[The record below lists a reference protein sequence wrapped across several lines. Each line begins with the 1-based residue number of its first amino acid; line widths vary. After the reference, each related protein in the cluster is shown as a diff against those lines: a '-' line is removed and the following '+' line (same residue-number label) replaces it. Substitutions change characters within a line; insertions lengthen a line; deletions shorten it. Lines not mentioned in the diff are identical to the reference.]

1 MPPTK
6 RQQSSS
12 SSADSNRNFT
22 APFPGNATPSPS
34 TPKKKESQAD
44 ISPAKRLSSPPA
56 PLIDPSIIRRG
67 VTIFVVAPTVLT
79 LVTKSSLL
87 LGFLTWVLTLI
98 AMIEWTSL
106 KRHLKVNLL
115 WAASSVNRISADGSP
130 GTTPKRD
137 ETKKQQQHQQQ
148 SVHSNQGDED
158 DVVCTSL
165 MALEQE
171 YPLPV
176 AQLNTFIIGK
186 CIGSSLIVLGAM
198 ISAPMFHFSVS
209 VYFLFW
215 VLFTLMGRNR
225 SETTAVRARRRI
237 AATTTATPPLISD
250 AQQQEAAH
258 QQQIVDVFHILELH
272 VIAEFFTTEL
282 FFNFCLEYFGLV
294 WISGLSYS
302 ILLAQVPKIGVMLM
316 VVVLVSN
323 WSNDIAALIVGKS
336 LKGHTRPLYPKISP
350 NKSLEGAVFGVLANG
365 VTAAVLVLIFGPG
378 SDEVKAVWGTENP
391 GMWFFLIGLLMGVVG
406 VMGDL
411 LQSLFKRTAR
421 LKDTGAVF
429 PGHGGV
435 LDRIDGLLIVYPAAY
450 WVLWVAMH
458 LGVVNVA

>member
-1 MPPTK
+1 MPPK
-6 RQQSSS
+6 NDIKPNGVR
-12 SSADSNRNFT
+12 A
-22 APFPGNATPSPS
+22 NAAETS
-34 TPKKKESQAD
+34 TPKKSHAATSSKDTRRS
-44 ISPAKRLSSPPA
+44 SSPLPSSSL
-56 PLIDPSIIRRG
+56 PDVPSLQRRIDPSIVRRG
-67 VTIFVVAPTVLT
+67 LTIVVVAPTVLT
-79 LVTKSSLL
+79 LVIKSSLM
-87 LGFLTWVLTLI
+87 LGFLTWLLTLI
-98 AMIEWTSL
+98 AMLEWTAL

-115 WAASSVNRISADGSP
+115 WAASSVNRISVDGSATTP
-130 GTTPKRD
+130 GSTPKRD
-137 ETKKQQQHQQQ
+137 DTKTQKHRA
-148 SVHSNQGDED
+148 GEDED
-158 DVVCTSL
+158 DVDIVCSSL

-176 AQLNTFIIGK
+176 ARMNAFIVGK
-186 CIGSSLIVLGAM
+186 CVGSSLVVVGAM

-215 VLFTLMGRNR
+215 VLFTLMGRNH

-237 AATTTATPPLISD
+237 AAATTATTLTCDSQQ
-250 AQQQEAAH
+250 AQQR
-258 QQQIVDVFHILELH
+258 IIDVFHILELH

-302 ILLAQVPKIGVMLM
+302 ILLAQTPKIGVMLM
-316 VVVLVSN
+316 VVVLVAN
-323 WSNDIAALIVGKS
+323 WSNDIAALIVGKT

-365 VTAAVLVLIFGPG
+365 VAAAVLVLVFGPG

-421 LKDTGAVF
+421 LKDSGAIF

-458 LGVVNVA
+458 FGVVNVA